1 MDQQTTD
8 KSTFLLPRLSVMM
21 FLQFAIWGAWL
32 PLLWNYL
39 SGHLGFEGARI
50 GEIFMVGGIGA
61 ILGPFIAG
69 QLADRYFNTEKFLG
83 ICHILGG
90 ILIWQL
96 SWIDTY
102 GMFLLFS
109 LLYSMIYA
117 PTLALTNSL
126 SFHHLPN
133 RDKDFGKI
141 RLWGTV
147 GWIVVGIGIGQYLLH
162 AVTPAIDP
170 ALTGVALEEAKT
182 GVIAA
187 QNAGIVVAFKL
198 SAVLGLVMGIYCFT
212 LPSTPPNKSE
222 KSNATAKALSEICVR
237 PLLILFLIA
246 VPVSCVHQFYFVHTA
261 PFVQQVQASLPIA
274 QGVVEGLGVEFGET
288 NSYSVGISSWIN
300 SIFGVGG
307 GGLMTLGQMSEILVL
322 AMMPILT
329 LKFSRKAL
337 LTVGLTAYV
346 LRFFLFANVGTV
358 VGAATDAQVGMV
370 IGGIL
375 LHGLCFGC
383 FIFVAFMVVDE
394 EMTPDV
400 KASGQNLFNLVI
412 VGIGIIVGSLIA
424 GRVAGWATV
433 DGEMQF
439 DKLFNIPMWGAL
451 ACLFLMIFFYPNK
464 SKSSLKAET

>member
-1 MDQQTTD
+1 MTSPDRN
-8 KSTFLLPRLSVMM
+8 SMLLPRLSLMM

-39 SGHLGFEGARI
+39 SGHLGFDGPRI

-102 GMFLLFS
+102 SMFLVFS
-109 LLYSMIYA
+109 LLYSLIYA

-126 SFHHLPN
+126 SFHHLPD
-133 RDKDFGKI
+133 RDRDFGKI

-147 GWIVVGIGIGQYLLH
+147 GWIAVGIGIGQYLLH
-162 AVTPAIDP
+162 AVTPEIDP
-170 ALTGVALEEAKT
+170 ALTGVALEEAKELA
-182 GVIAA
+182 IAA
-187 QNAGIVVAFKL
+187 QNAGIVMAFKL
-198 SAVLGLVMGIYCFT
+198 SAVLGIVMGLYCFT
-212 LPSTPPNKSE
+212 LPATPPNKSE
-222 KSNATAKALSEICVR
+222 SSNAAAKAVAEIR
-237 PLLILFLIA
+237 FQPLITLFLLA
-246 VPVSCVHQFYFVHTA
+246 VPVSCIHQFYFVHTA
-261 PFVQQVQASLPIA
+261 PFVQQVQASL
-274 QGVVEGLGVEFGET
+274 GGE
-288 NSYSVGISSWIN
+288 VGISSWIN

-307 GGLMTLGQMSEILVL
+307 GGLMTLGQMSEIIVLGLMPVL
-322 AMMPILT
+322 AV
-329 LKFSRKAL
+329 KFSRKTL
-337 LTVGLTAYV
+337 LTVGLTAYA
-346 LRFFLFANVGTV
+346 LRFLLFSNVGTITGV
-358 VGAATDAQVGMV
+358 ATDVQLGMV

-394 EMTPDV
+394 EMAPDV

-412 VGIGIIVGSLIA
+412 IGIGIVVGSLIA
-424 GRVAGWATV
+424 GWVAGWATV
-433 DGEMQF
+433 DGAMQY
-439 DKLFNIPMWGAL
+439 DKLFSLPMWGAL
-451 ACLFLMIFFYPNK
+451 GCLILFLLSYPNK
-464 SKSSLKAET
+464 TKAIPKAGTE

>member
-1 MDQQTTD
+1 MTENNSRTT
-8 KSTFLLPRLSVMM
+8 SMLLPRLSIMM

-39 SGHLGFEGARI
+39 SGHLGFEGPRI

-69 QLADRYFNTEKFLG
+69 QFADRLMNTEKLLG

-90 ILIWQL
+90 VLIWQL
-96 SWIDTY
+96 SWIDSY
-102 GMFLLFS
+102 AMFLGFS
-109 LLYSMIYA
+109 LLYSLIYA

-133 RDKDFGKI
+133 RDRDFGKV

-162 AVTPAIDP
+162 YYTPVIDP
-170 ALTGVALEEAKT
+170 ALMGAALEEAK
-182 GVIAA
+182 AA
-187 QNAGIVVAFKL
+187 QMATQNAGIVMAFKL
-198 SAVLGLVMGIYCFT
+198 SAVLGILMGIYCFT
-212 LPSTPPNKSE
+212 LPATPPNKEESD
-222 KSNATAKALSEICVR
+222 NAVAKAMSEIR
-237 PLLILFLIA
+237 LQPLLTLFLLA
-246 VPVSCVHQFYFVHTA
+246 VPVSCIHQFYFVHTA
-261 PFVQQVQASLPIA
+261 PFVQQVQAGAGESLA
-274 QGVVEGLGVEFGET
+274 AWF
-288 NSYSVGISSWIN
+288 N

-307 GGLMTLGQMSEILVL
+307 AGLMTLGQMSEILVL
-322 AMMPILT
+322 GAMPVLAVKLNRKT
-329 LKFSRKAL
+329 LLSI
-337 LTVGLTAYV
+337 GLAAYA
-346 LRFFLFANVGTV
+346 LRFFLFQSVGTITGV
-358 VGAATDAQVGMV
+358 ATDAQLGMV

-394 EMTPDV
+394 QMTPDV

-424 GRVAGWATV
+424 GWVAGWATV
-433 DGEMQF
+433 DDQMQY
-439 DKLFNIPMWGAL
+439 DKLFSLPMWGAL
-451 ACLFLMIFFYPNK
+451 GCLAVFLLCYPSK
-464 SKSSLKAET
+464 SKVIS

>member
-1 MDQQTTD
+1 MDQQTTG

-69 QLADRYFNTEKFLG
+69 QLADRYFNTEKLLG

-96 SWIDTY
+96 SWIDSYTLF
-102 GMFLLFS
+102 MVFS
-109 LLYSMIYA
+109 LLYSLIYA

-133 RDKDFGKI
+133 RDRDFGKI

-147 GWIVVGIGIGQYLLH
+147 GWIAVGIGIGQYLLH
-162 AVTPAIDP
+162 VVTPAIDP
-170 ALTGVALEEAKT
+170 ALTGVALEEAKS

-198 SAVLGLVMGIYCFT
+198 SAILGIIMGIYCFT
-212 LPSTPPNKSE
+212 LPATPPNKSE
-222 KSNATAKALSEICVR
+222 SNNATAKALSEIR
-237 PLLILFLIA
+237 FQPLITLFLIA
-246 VPVSCVHQFYFVHTA
+246 VPVSCIHQFYFVHTA
-261 PFVQQVQASLPIA
+261 PFVQQVQASL
-274 QGVVEGLGVEFGET
+274 GGE
-288 NSYSVGISSWIN
+288 VGISTWIN

-322 AMMPILT
+322 AMMPVLT
-329 LKFSRKAL
+329 MAFNRKAL
-337 LTVGLTAYV
+337 LAVGLTAYA

-358 VGAATDAQVGMV
+358 TGVATDSQLAMV
-370 IGGIL
+370 VGGIL

-412 VGIGIIVGSLIA
+412 IGIGIVVGSLIA
-424 GRVAGWATV
+424 GRVAGWAPV
-433 DGEMQF
+433 DDVMQF
-439 DKLFNIPMWGAL
+439 DKLFNIPMWGAI
-451 ACLFLMIFFYPNK
+451 ACLFLFLLLYPRKCKQVTSDSN
-464 SKSSLKAET
+464 

>member
-1 MDQQTTD
+1 
-8 KSTFLLPRLSVMM
+8 M

-39 SGHLGFEGARI
+39 SGHLGFEGPRI

-61 ILGPFIAG
+61 IIGPFIAG
-69 QLADRYFNTEKFLG
+69 QFADRLIHTEKLLG

-96 SWIDTY
+96 SWIDSY
-102 GMFLLFS
+102 AMFLGFS
-109 LLYSMIYA
+109 LLYSLIYA

-126 SFHHLPN
+126 SFHHLPD
-133 RDKDFGKI
+133 RDRDFGKI

-147 GWIVVGIGIGQYLLH
+147 GWIAVGIGIGQYLLH
-162 AVTPAIDP
+162 NYTPAIDP
-170 ALTGVALEEAKT
+170 ALTGVALEEAKQAQMA
-182 GVIAA
+182 V
-187 QNAGIVVAFKL
+187 QNAGIVMAFKL
-198 SAVLGLVMGIYCFT
+198 SAVLGIVMGLYCFT

-222 KSNATAKALSEICVR
+222 SSNATAKALAEIR
-237 PLLILFLIA
+237 FQPLITLFFIA
-246 VPVSCVHQFYFVHTA
+246 VPVSCIHQFYFVHTA
-261 PFVQQVQASLPIA
+261 PFVQQVQAGAGESLA
-274 QGVVEGLGVEFGET
+274 AWF
-288 NSYSVGISSWIN
+288 N

-322 AMMPILT
+322 GAMPVLT
-329 LKFSRKAL
+329 VKFSRKTL
-337 LTVGLTAYV
+337 LAVGLTAYV
-346 LRFFLFANVGTV
+346 LRFFLFSNVGTITGV
-358 VGAATDAQVGMV
+358 ATDAQLGMV

-394 EMTPDV
+394 QMTSDV

-424 GRVAGWATV
+424 GWVAGWATIE
-433 DGEMQF
+433 GQMQY
-439 DKLFNIPMWGAL
+439 DKLFSLPMWGAIG
-451 ACLFLMIFFYPNK
+451 CLFLFLLCYPKK
-464 SKSSLKAET
+464 SKIISKQ

>member
-1 MDQQTTD
+1 MDQQTTN

-96 SWIDTY
+96 SWIDSYTLF
-102 GMFLLFS
+102 MVFS
-109 LLYSMIYA
+109 LLYSLIYA

-133 RDKDFGKI
+133 RDRDFGKI

-147 GWIVVGIGIGQYLLH
+147 GWIAVGIGIGQYLLH
-162 AVTPAIDP
+162 VVTPAIDP
-170 ALTGVALEEAKT
+170 ALTGVALEEAKS

-198 SAVLGLVMGIYCFT
+198 SAILGIIMGIYCFT
-212 LPSTPPNKSE
+212 LPATPPNKSE
-222 KSNATAKALSEICVR
+222 SNNATAKALSEIR
-237 PLLILFLIA
+237 FQPLITLFLIA
-246 VPVSCVHQFYFVHTA
+246 VPVSCIHQFYFVHTA
-261 PFVQQVQASLPIA
+261 PFVQQVQASL
-274 QGVVEGLGVEFGET
+274 GGE
-288 NSYSVGISSWIN
+288 VGISTWIN

-322 AMMPILT
+322 AMMPVLT
-329 LKFSRKAL
+329 MAFNRKAL
-337 LTVGLTAYV
+337 LAVGLTAYA

-358 VGAATDAQVGMV
+358 TGVATDSQLAMV
-370 IGGIL
+370 VGGIL

-412 VGIGIIVGSLIA
+412 IGIGIVVGSLIA
-424 GRVAGWATV
+424 GQVAGWATV
-433 DGEMQF
+433 DDVMQF
-439 DKLFNIPMWGAL
+439 DKLFNIPMWGAI
-451 ACLFLMIFFYPNK
+451 ACLFLFLLLYPRKCKQVTSDSN
-464 SKSSLKAET
+464 

>member
-1 MDQQTTD
+1 
-8 KSTFLLPRLSVMM
+8 M

-39 SGHLGFEGARI
+39 SGHLGFEGPRI

-61 ILGPFIAG
+61 IVGPFIAG
-69 QLADRYFNTEKFLG
+69 QVADRYVNTEKLLG

-96 SWIDTY
+96 SWIDSY
-102 GMFLLFS
+102 AMFLVFS

-133 RDKDFGKI
+133 RDRDFGKI

-147 GWIVVGIGIGQYLLH
+147 GWIAVGIGIGQYLLH
-162 AVTPAIDP
+162 NYTPAIDP
-170 ALTGVALEEAKT
+170 ALAGVALEEAKQAQMA
-182 GVIAA
+182 V
-187 QNAGIVVAFKL
+187 QNAGIVMAFKL
-198 SAVLGLVMGIYCFT
+198 SAVLGILMGLYCFT
-212 LPSTPPNKSE
+212 LPATPPSKEESD
-222 KSNATAKALSEICVR
+222 NATAKALSEIR
-237 PLLILFLIA
+237 FQPLITLFIIA
-246 VPVSCVHQFYFVHTA
+246 VPVSCIHQFYFVHTA
-261 PFVQQVQASLPIA
+261 PFVQQVQAGAGESLA
-274 QGVVEGLGVEFGET
+274 AWF
-288 NSYSVGISSWIN
+288 N

-322 AMMPILT
+322 GAMPVLAV
-329 LKFSRKAL
+329 KFSRKSL
-337 LTVGLTAYV
+337 LTIGLAAYV
-346 LRFFLFANVGTV
+346 LRFFLFSNVGTIT
-358 VGAATDAQVGMV
+358 GAATDAQLGMV

-394 EMTPDV
+394 QMTPDV

-424 GRVAGWATV
+424 GLVAGWATL
-433 DGEMQF
+433 DGQMQY
-439 DKLFNIPMWGAL
+439 DKLFSLPMWGAIG
-451 ACLFLMIFFYPNK
+451 CLFLFLLCYPKK
-464 SKSSLKAET
+464 SKVISE

>member
-1 MDQQTTD
+1 
-8 KSTFLLPRLSVMM
+8 M

-39 SGHLGFEGARI
+39 SGHLGFEGERI

-69 QLADRYFNTEKFLG
+69 QLADRYFNTEKLLG

-96 SWIDTY
+96 TWIEIDPALTGEAEAEAKTAAY
-102 GMFLLFS
+102 TLFIVFS
-109 LLYSMIYA
+109 LLYSLIYA

-133 RDKDFGKI
+133 RDRDFGKI

-147 GWIVVGIGIGQYLLH
+147 GWIAVGIGIGQYLLH

-170 ALTGVALEEAKT
+170 TLTGVALEEAKA

-198 SAVLGLVMGIYCFT
+198 SAILGIIMGIYCFT
-212 LPSTPPNKSE
+212 LPATPPSKSE
-222 KSNATAKALSEICVR
+222 SNNATAKALSEIR
-237 PLLILFLIA
+237 FQPLITLFLIA
-246 VPVSCVHQFYFVHTA
+246 VPVSCIHQFYFVHTA

-346 LRFFLFANVGTV
+346 VRFFLFANVGTV

-412 VGIGIIVGSLIA
+412 IGIGIVVGSLIA
-424 GRVAGWATV
+424 GQVAGWATV
-433 DGEMQF
+433 DDAMQF
-439 DKLFNIPMWGAL
+439 DKLFSIPMWGAI
-451 ACLFLMIFFYPNK
+451 ACLFLFLLLYP
-464 SKSSLKAET
+464 SKCKQVTPDSN

>member
-1 MDQQTTD
+1 
-8 KSTFLLPRLSVMM
+8 MM

-69 QLADRYFNTEKFLG
+69 QLADRYINTEKFLG

-96 SWIDTY
+96 SWIDSYTLF
-102 GMFLLFS
+102 MVFS
-109 LLYSMIYA
+109 LLYSLIYA

-133 RDKDFGKI
+133 RDRDFGKI

-147 GWIVVGIGIGQYLLH
+147 GWIAVGIGIGQYLLH

-170 ALTGVALEEAKT
+170 TLSGVALEEAKA

-187 QNAGIVVAFKL
+187 QNAGIVMAFKL
-198 SAVLGLVMGIYCFT
+198 SAILGIIMGIYCFT
-212 LPSTPPNKSE
+212 LPATPPNKSE
-222 KSNATAKALSEICVR
+222 SNNATAKALSEIR
-237 PLLILFLIA
+237 FQPLITLFLIA
-246 VPVSCVHQFYFVHTA
+246 VPVSCIHQFYFVHTA
-261 PFVQQVQASLPIA
+261 PFVQQVQASL
-274 QGVVEGLGVEFGET
+274 GGE
-288 NSYSVGISSWIN
+288 VGISAWIN

-322 AMMPILT
+322 AMMPVLT
-329 LKFSRKAL
+329 MAFNRKAL
-337 LTVGLTAYV
+337 LAVGLTAYA

-358 VGAATDAQVGMV
+358 TGVATDSQLAMV
-370 IGGIL
+370 VGGIL

-412 VGIGIIVGSLIA
+412 IGIGIVVGSLIA
-424 GRVAGWATV
+424 GQVAGWATV
-433 DGEMQF
+433 DDVMQF
-439 DKLFNIPMWGAL
+439 DKLFNIPMWGAI
-451 ACLFLMIFFYPNK
+451 ACLILFLLSYPRKCKQVTSDSN
-464 SKSSLKAET
+464 

>member
-1 MDQQTTD
+1 MNEEKQNKPTL
-8 KSTFLLPRLSVMM
+8 LLPRLSIMM

-39 SGHLGFEGARI
+39 SGHLGFDGPRI

-61 ILGPFIAG
+61 IIGPFIAG
-69 QLADRYFNTEKFLG
+69 QIADRYFNTEKFLG

-102 GMFLLFS
+102 AMFLVFS
-109 LLYSMIYA
+109 LLYSLIYA

-126 SFHHLPN
+126 SFHHLPD
-133 RDKDFGKI
+133 RDRDFGKI

-147 GWIVVGIGIGQYLLH
+147 GWIAVGIGIGQYLLYS
-162 AVTPAIDP
+162 VTPTIDP
-170 ALTGVALEEAKT
+170 ALSGAALVEAKQS
-182 GVIAA
+182 VIAA

-198 SAVLGLVMGIYCFT
+198 SAILGIVMGLYCFS

-222 KSNATAKALSEICVR
+222 SSNAAAKALSEVR
-237 PLLILFLIA
+237 FQPLITLFLLA
-246 VPVSCVHQFYFVHTA
+246 VPVSCIHQFYFVHTA
-261 PFVQQVQASLPIA
+261 PFVQQVQAGAGENIA
-274 QGVVEGLGVEFGET
+274 AWF
-288 NSYSVGISSWIN
+288 NN
-300 SIFGVGG
+300 IFGVGG

-322 AMMPILT
+322 GMMPILAV
-329 LKFSRKAL
+329 KFSRKSL
-337 LTVGLTAYV
+337 LTLGLGAYT
-346 LRFFLFANVGTV
+346 LRFFLFSTVGTV
-358 VGAATDAQVGMV
+358 AGTATDAQVAMV

-412 VGIGIIVGSLIA
+412 IGIGIVVGSLIA
-424 GRVAGWATV
+424 GWVARWATV
-433 DGEMQF
+433 DDVMQY
-439 DKLFNIPMWGAL
+439 DKLFSLPMYIAL
-451 ACLFLMIFFYPNK
+451 ACLVSFVFFYPKKILAN
-464 SKSSLKAET
+464 

>member
-1 MDQQTTD
+1 MTEQKTM
-8 KSTFLLPRLSVMM
+8 FLLPRLSVMM

-69 QLADRYFNTEKFLG
+69 QIADRYFNTEKFLG

-126 SFHHLPN
+126 SFHHLSN

-147 GWIVVGIGIGQYLLH
+147 GWIAVGIGIGQYLLH

-198 SAVLGLVMGIYCFT
+198 SAILGIIMGIYCFT
-212 LPSTPPNKSE
+212 LPATPPNKSE
-222 KSNATAKALSEICVR
+222 SNNATAKALSEIR
-237 PLLILFLIA
+237 FQPLITLFLIA
-246 VPVSCVHQFYFVHTA
+246 VPVSCIHQFYFVHTA
-261 PFVQQVQASLPIA
+261 PFVQQVQASL
-274 QGVVEGLGVEFGET
+274 GGE
-288 NSYSVGISSWIN
+288 VGISAWIN

-322 AMMPILT
+322 AMMPVLT
-329 LKFSRKAL
+329 MAFNRKAL
-337 LTVGLTAYV
+337 LAVGLTAYA

-358 VGAATDAQVGMV
+358 TGVATDSQLAMV
-370 IGGIL
+370 VGGIL

-412 VGIGIIVGSLIA
+412 IGIGIVVGSLIA
-424 GRVAGWATV
+424 GQVAGWATV
-433 DGEMQF
+433 DDVMQF
-439 DKLFNIPMWGAL
+439 DKLFNIPMWGAI
-451 ACLFLMIFFYPNK
+451 ACLFLFLLLYPRKCKQVTSDSN
-464 SKSSLKAET
+464 

>member
-1 MDQQTTD
+1 MDQQTTG

-69 QLADRYFNTEKFLG
+69 QLADRYFNTEKLLG

-96 SWIDTY
+96 SWIDSYTL
-102 GMFLLFS
+102 FIVFS
-109 LLYSMIYA
+109 LLYSLIYA

-133 RDKDFGKI
+133 RDRDFGKI

-147 GWIVVGIGIGQYLLH
+147 GWIAVGIGIGQYLLH
-162 AVTPAIDP
+162 VVTPAIDP
-170 ALTGVALEEAKT
+170 ALTGVALEEAKS

-198 SAVLGLVMGIYCFT
+198 SAILGIIMGIYCFT
-212 LPSTPPNKSE
+212 LPATPPNKSE
-222 KSNATAKALSEICVR
+222 SNNATAKALSEIR
-237 PLLILFLIA
+237 FQPLITLFLIA
-246 VPVSCVHQFYFVHTA
+246 VPVSCIHQFYFVHTA
-261 PFVQQVQASLPIA
+261 PFVQQVQASL
-274 QGVVEGLGVEFGET
+274 GGE
-288 NSYSVGISSWIN
+288 VGISTWIN

-322 AMMPILT
+322 AMMPVLT
-329 LKFSRKAL
+329 MAFNRKAL
-337 LTVGLTAYV
+337 LAVGLTAYA

-358 VGAATDAQVGMV
+358 TGVATDSQLAMV
-370 IGGIL
+370 VGGIL

-412 VGIGIIVGSLIA
+412 IGIGIVVGSLIA
-424 GRVAGWATV
+424 GQVAGWATV
-433 DGEMQF
+433 DDVMQF
-439 DKLFNIPMWGAL
+439 DKLFNIPMWGAI
-451 ACLFLMIFFYPNK
+451 ACLFLFLLLYPRKCKQVTSDSN
-464 SKSSLKAET
+464 

>member
-1 MDQQTTD
+1 M
-8 KSTFLLPRLSVMM
+8 LLPRLSLMM

-39 SGHLGFEGARI
+39 SGHLGFDGPRI

-102 GMFLLFS
+102 SMFLVFS
-109 LLYSMIYA
+109 LLYSLIYA

-126 SFHHLPN
+126 SFHHLPD
-133 RDKDFGKI
+133 RDRDFGKI

-147 GWIVVGIGIGQYLLH
+147 GWIAVGIGIGQYLLH
-162 AVTPAIDP
+162 AVTPEIDP
-170 ALTGVALEEAKT
+170 ALTGVALEEAKELA
-182 GVIAA
+182 IAA
-187 QNAGIVVAFKL
+187 QNAGIVMAFKL
-198 SAVLGLVMGIYCFT
+198 SAVLGIVMGLYCFT
-212 LPSTPPNKSE
+212 LPATPPNKSE
-222 KSNATAKALSEICVR
+222 SSNAAAKAVAEIR
-237 PLLILFLIA
+237 FQPLITLFLLA
-246 VPVSCVHQFYFVHTA
+246 VPVSCIHQFYFVHTA
-261 PFVQQVQASLPIA
+261 PFVQQVQASL
-274 QGVVEGLGVEFGET
+274 GGE
-288 NSYSVGISSWIN
+288 VGISSWIN

-307 GGLMTLGQMSEILVL
+307 GGLMTLGQMSEIIVLGLMPVL
-322 AMMPILT
+322 AV
-329 LKFSRKAL
+329 KFSRKTL
-337 LTVGLTAYV
+337 LTVGLTAYA
-346 LRFFLFANVGTV
+346 LRFLLFSNVGTITGV
-358 VGAATDAQVGMV
+358 ATDVQLGMV

-394 EMTPDV
+394 EMAPDV

-412 VGIGIIVGSLIA
+412 IGIGIVVGSLIA
-424 GRVAGWATV
+424 GWVAGWATV
-433 DGEMQF
+433 DGAMQY
-439 DKLFNIPMWGAL
+439 DKLFSLPMWGAL
-451 ACLFLMIFFYPNK
+451 GCLILFLLSYPNK
-464 SKSSLKAET
+464 TKAIPKAETD

>member
-1 MDQQTTD
+1 MTQHS
-8 KSTFLLPRLSVMM
+8 KNNPTFLLPRLSVMM

-39 SGHLGFEGARI
+39 DGHLGFEGARI

-69 QLADRYFNTEKFLG
+69 QIADRYFNTEKFLG

-96 SWIDTY
+96 SWINTY

-126 SFHHLPN
+126 SFHHLSN

-147 GWIVVGIGIGQYLLH
+147 GWIAVGIGIGQYLLH

-187 QNAGIVVAFKL
+187 QNAGIVMAFKL

-212 LPSTPPNKSE
+212 LPSTPPTKSE
-222 KSNATAKALSEICVR
+222 KSNATAKALGEISMQ
-237 PLLILFLIA
+237 PLITLFLIA

-261 PFVQQVQASLPIA
+261 PFVQQVQA
-274 QGVVEGLGVEFGET
+274 GLGSE
-288 NSYSVGISSWIN
+288 VGISAWIN

-322 AMMPILT
+322 ALMPILA

-337 LTVGLTAYV
+337 LTVGLIAYV

-358 VGAATDAQVGMV
+358 LGAATDTQVGMV

-424 GRVAGWATV
+424 GWVAGWATV

-439 DKLFNIPMWGAL
+439 DKLFSVPMWGAL
-451 ACLFLMIFFYPNK
+451 ACLLLMMFLYPSK
-464 SKSSLKAET
+464 SKEALSTAS

>member
-1 MDQQTTD
+1 MNEEKQNKPTL
-8 KSTFLLPRLSVMM
+8 LLPRLSIMM

-39 SGHLGFEGARI
+39 SGHLGFDGPRI

-61 ILGPFIAG
+61 IIGPFIAG
-69 QLADRYFNTEKFLG
+69 QIADRYFNTEKFLG

-102 GMFLLFS
+102 AMFLVFS
-109 LLYSMIYA
+109 LLYSLIYA

-126 SFHHLPN
+126 SFHHLPD
-133 RDKDFGKI
+133 RDRDFGKI

-147 GWIVVGIGIGQYLLH
+147 GWIAVGIGIGQYLLH
-162 AVTPAIDP
+162 AVTPTIDP
-170 ALTGVALEEAKT
+170 ALTGVALVEAKQS
-182 GVIAA
+182 VIAA

-198 SAVLGLVMGIYCFT
+198 SAILGIVMGLYCFS

-222 KSNATAKALSEICVR
+222 SSNAAAKALSEVR
-237 PLLILFLIA
+237 FQPLITLFLLA
-246 VPVSCVHQFYFVHTA
+246 VPVSCIHQFYFVHTA
-261 PFVQQVQASLPIA
+261 PFVQQVQAGAGENIA
-274 QGVVEGLGVEFGET
+274 AWF
-288 NSYSVGISSWIN
+288 NN
-300 SIFGVGG
+300 IFGVGG

-322 AMMPILT
+322 GMMPILAV
-329 LKFSRKAL
+329 KFSRKSL
-337 LTVGLTAYV
+337 LTLGLVAYT
-346 LRFFLFANVGTV
+346 LRFFLFSTVGTV
-358 VGAATDAQVGMV
+358 AGTATDAQVAMV

-412 VGIGIIVGSLIA
+412 IGIGIVVGSLIA
-424 GRVAGWATV
+424 GWVARWATV
-433 DGEMQF
+433 DDVMQY
-439 DKLFNIPMWGAL
+439 DKLFSLPMYIAL
-451 ACLFLMIFFYPNK
+451 ACLVSFVLFYPKKILVN
-464 SKSSLKAET
+464 

>member
-1 MDQQTTD
+1 MTSPDRNTM
-8 KSTFLLPRLSVMM
+8 LLPRLSLMM

-39 SGHLGFEGARI
+39 SGHLEFDGPRI

-102 GMFLLFS
+102 SMFLMFS
-109 LLYSMIYA
+109 LLYSLIYA

-126 SFHHLPN
+126 SFHHLQD
-133 RDKDFGKI
+133 RDRDFGKI

-147 GWIVVGIGIGQYLLH
+147 GWIAVGIGIGQYLLH
-162 AVTPAIDP
+162 AVTPEIDP
-170 ALTGVALEEAKT
+170 ALTGAAIETAKQVA
-182 GVIAA
+182 IDA
-187 QNAGIVVAFKL
+187 QNAGIVMAFKL
-198 SAVLGLVMGIYCFT
+198 SAVLGIVMGLYCFT

-222 KSNATAKALSEICVR
+222 SSNATAKAVAEIR
-237 PLLILFLIA
+237 FQPLITLFLIA
-246 VPVSCVHQFYFVHTA
+246 VPVSCIHQFYFVHTA
-261 PFVQQVQASLPIA
+261 PFVQQVQASL
-274 QGVVEGLGVEFGET
+274 GGE
-288 NSYSVGISSWIN
+288 VGISSWIN

-307 GGLMTLGQMSEILVL
+307 GGLMTLGQMSEIIVLCLMPVL
-322 AMMPILT
+322 AV
-329 LKFSRKAL
+329 KFSRKAL
-337 LTVGLTAYV
+337 LAAGLTAYA
-346 LRFFLFANVGTV
+346 LRFLLFSNVGTITGV
-358 VGAATDAQVGMV
+358 ATDAQLGMV

-394 EMTPDV
+394 EMAPDV

-412 VGIGIIVGSLIA
+412 IGIGIVVGSLIA
-424 GRVAGWATV
+424 GWVAGWATV
-433 DGEMQF
+433 DGAMQY
-439 DKLFNIPMWGAL
+439 DKLFSLPMWGAL
-451 ACLFLMIFFYPNK
+451 GCLILFLLSYPTKNK
-464 SKSSLKAET
+464 AITKAGAE

>member
-1 MDQQTTD
+1 MDQQTTG

-69 QLADRYFNTEKFLG
+69 QLADRYFNTEKLLG

-96 SWIDTY
+96 SWIDSYTLF
-102 GMFLLFS
+102 MVFS
-109 LLYSMIYA
+109 LLYSLIYA

-133 RDKDFGKI
+133 RDRDFGKI

-147 GWIVVGIGIGQYLLH
+147 GWIAVGIGIGQYLLH
-162 AVTPAIDP
+162 VVTPAIDP
-170 ALTGVALEEAKT
+170 ALTGVALEEAKS

-198 SAVLGLVMGIYCFT
+198 SAILGIIMGIYCFT
-212 LPSTPPNKSE
+212 LPATPPNKSE
-222 KSNATAKALSEICVR
+222 SNNATAKALSEIR
-237 PLLILFLIA
+237 FQPLITLFLIA
-246 VPVSCVHQFYFVHTA
+246 VPVSCIHQFYFVHTA
-261 PFVQQVQASLPIA
+261 PFVQQVQASL
-274 QGVVEGLGVEFGET
+274 GGE
-288 NSYSVGISSWIN
+288 VGISTWIN

-322 AMMPILT
+322 AMMPVLT
-329 LKFSRKAL
+329 MAFNRKAL
-337 LTVGLTAYV
+337 LAVGLTAYA

-358 VGAATDAQVGMV
+358 TGVATDSQLAMV
-370 IGGIL
+370 VGGIL

-412 VGIGIIVGSLIA
+412 IGIGIVVGSLIA
-424 GRVAGWATV
+424 GQVAGWATV
-433 DGEMQF
+433 DDVMQF
-439 DKLFNIPMWGAL
+439 DKLFNIPMWGAI
-451 ACLFLMIFFYPNK
+451 ACLFLFLLLYPRKCKQVTSDSN
-464 SKSSLKAET
+464 

>member
-1 MDQQTTD
+1 MTSPDRN
-8 KSTFLLPRLSVMM
+8 SMLLPRLSLMM

-39 SGHLGFEGARI
+39 SGHLGFDGPRI

-102 GMFLLFS
+102 SMFLVFS
-109 LLYSMIYA
+109 LLYSLIYA

-126 SFHHLPN
+126 SFHHLPD
-133 RDKDFGKI
+133 RDRDFGKI

-147 GWIVVGIGIGQYLLH
+147 GWIAVGIGIGQYLLH
-162 AVTPAIDP
+162 AVTPEIDP
-170 ALTGVALEEAKT
+170 ALTGVALEEAKELA
-182 GVIAA
+182 IAA
-187 QNAGIVVAFKL
+187 QNAGIVMAFKL
-198 SAVLGLVMGIYCFT
+198 SAVLGIVMGLYCFT
-212 LPSTPPNKSE
+212 LPATPPNKSE
-222 KSNATAKALSEICVR
+222 SSNAAAKAVAEIR
-237 PLLILFLIA
+237 FQPLITLFLLA
-246 VPVSCVHQFYFVHTA
+246 VPVSCIHQFYFVHTA
-261 PFVQQVQASLPIA
+261 PFVQQVQASL
-274 QGVVEGLGVEFGET
+274 GGE
-288 NSYSVGISSWIN
+288 VGISSWIN

-307 GGLMTLGQMSEILVL
+307 GGLMTLGQMSEIIVLGLMPVL
-322 AMMPILT
+322 AVN
-329 LKFSRKAL
+329 FSRKTL
-337 LTVGLTAYV
+337 LTVGLTAYA
-346 LRFFLFANVGTV
+346 LRFLLFSNVGTITGV
-358 VGAATDAQVGMV
+358 ATDVQLGMV

-394 EMTPDV
+394 EMAPDV

-412 VGIGIIVGSLIA
+412 IGIGIVVGSLIA
-424 GRVAGWATV
+424 GWVAGWATV
-433 DGEMQF
+433 DGAMQY
-439 DKLFNIPMWGAL
+439 DKLFSLPMWGAL
-451 ACLFLMIFFYPNK
+451 GCLILFLLSYPNK
-464 SKSSLKAET
+464 TKAIPKAGTE

>member
-1 MDQQTTD
+1 M
-8 KSTFLLPRLSVMM
+8 LVPRLSLMM

-39 SGHLGFEGARI
+39 SGHLGFDGPRI

-69 QLADRYFNTEKFLG
+69 QFADRLMNTEKLLG

-96 SWIDTY
+96 SWIDSY
-102 GMFLLFS
+102 AMFLGFS
-109 LLYSMIYA
+109 LLYSLIYA

-126 SFHHLPN
+126 SFHHLPD
-133 RDKDFGKI
+133 RDRDFGKI

-147 GWIVVGIGIGQYLLH
+147 GWIAVGIGIGQYLLH
-162 AVTPAIDP
+162 YYTPAIDP
-170 ALTGVALEEAKT
+170 TLTGAALEEAKQAQMA
-182 GVIAA
+182 V
-187 QNAGIVVAFKL
+187 QNAGIVMAFKL
-198 SAVLGLVMGIYCFT
+198 SAILGILMGIYCFT
-212 LPSTPPNKSE
+212 LPRTPPSKEVSD
-222 KSNATAKALSEICVR
+222 NATAKAFSEIR
-237 PLLILFLIA
+237 FQPLITLFLIA
-246 VPVSCVHQFYFVHTA
+246 VPVSCIHQFYFVHTA
-261 PFVQQVQASLPIA
+261 PFVQQVQAGGGESLA
-274 QGVVEGLGVEFGET
+274 AWF
-288 NSYSVGISSWIN
+288 NN
-300 SIFGVGG
+300 IFGVGG

-322 AMMPILT
+322 GAMPVLAV
-329 LKFSRKAL
+329 KFSRKAL

-346 LRFFLFANVGTV
+346 LRFFLFSNVGTIS
-358 VGAATDAQVGMV
+358 GTATDAQLGMV

-424 GRVAGWATV
+424 GWVAGWATI
-433 DGEMQF
+433 DGQMQY
-439 DKLFNIPMWGAL
+439 DKLFQLPMWGAL
-451 ACLFLMIFFYPNK
+451 ICLFVFLFAYPNK
-464 SKSSLKAET
+464 SKAISKEYTTLD

>member
-1 MDQQTTD
+1 MNEEKQNKPTL
-8 KSTFLLPRLSVMM
+8 LLPRLSIMM

-39 SGHLGFEGARI
+39 SGHLGFDGPRI

-61 ILGPFIAG
+61 IIGPFIAG
-69 QLADRYFNTEKFLG
+69 QIADRYFNTEKFLG

-102 GMFLLFS
+102 AMFLVFS
-109 LLYSMIYA
+109 LLYSLIYA

-126 SFHHLPN
+126 SFHHLPD
-133 RDKDFGKI
+133 RDRDFGKI

-147 GWIVVGIGIGQYLLH
+147 GWIAVGIGIGQYLLH
-162 AVTPAIDP
+162 AVTPTIDP
-170 ALTGVALEEAKT
+170 MLTGVALVEAKQS
-182 GVIAA
+182 VIAA

-198 SAVLGLVMGIYCFT
+198 SAILGIVMGLYCFS

-222 KSNATAKALSEICVR
+222 SSNAAAKALSEVR
-237 PLLILFLIA
+237 FQPLITLFLLA
-246 VPVSCVHQFYFVHTA
+246 VPVSCIHQFYFVHTA
-261 PFVQQVQASLPIA
+261 PFVQQVQAGAGENIA
-274 QGVVEGLGVEFGET
+274 AWF
-288 NSYSVGISSWIN
+288 NN
-300 SIFGVGG
+300 IFGVGG

-322 AMMPILT
+322 GMMPILAV
-329 LKFSRKAL
+329 KFSRKSL
-337 LTVGLTAYV
+337 LTLGLVAYT
-346 LRFFLFANVGTV
+346 LRFFLFSTVGTV
-358 VGAATDAQVGMV
+358 AGTATDAQVAMV

-412 VGIGIIVGSLIA
+412 IGIGIVVGSLIA
-424 GRVAGWATV
+424 GWVARWATV
-433 DGEMQF
+433 DDVMQY
-439 DKLFNIPMWGAL
+439 DKLFSLPMYIAL
-451 ACLFLMIFFYPNK
+451 ACLVSFVLFYPKKVLAN
-464 SKSSLKAET
+464 

>member
-1 MDQQTTD
+1 MDQQTTN
-8 KSTFLLPRLSVMM
+8 KPTFLLPRLSVMM

-96 SWIDTY
+96 SWIDSYTLF
-102 GMFLLFS
+102 MVFS
-109 LLYSMIYA
+109 LLYSLIYA

-133 RDKDFGKI
+133 RDRDFGKI

-147 GWIVVGIGIGQYLLH
+147 GWIAVGIGIGQYLLH
-162 AVTPAIDP
+162 VVTPAIDP
-170 ALTGVALEEAKT
+170 ALTGVALEEAKS

-198 SAVLGLVMGIYCFT
+198 SAILGIIMGIYCFT
-212 LPSTPPNKSE
+212 LPATPPSKSE
-222 KSNATAKALSEICVR
+222 SNNATAKALSEIR
-237 PLLILFLIA
+237 FQPLITLFLIA
-246 VPVSCVHQFYFVHTA
+246 VPVSCIHQFYFVHTA
-261 PFVQQVQASLPIA
+261 PFVQQVQASL
-274 QGVVEGLGVEFGET
+274 GGE
-288 NSYSVGISSWIN
+288 VGISTWIN

-322 AMMPILT
+322 AMMPVLT
-329 LKFSRKAL
+329 MAFNRKAL
-337 LTVGLTAYV
+337 LAVGLTAYA

-358 VGAATDAQVGMV
+358 TGVATDSQLAMV
-370 IGGIL
+370 VGGIL

-412 VGIGIIVGSLIA
+412 IGIGIVVGSLIA
-424 GRVAGWATV
+424 GQVAGWATV
-433 DGEMQF
+433 DDVMQF
-439 DKLFNIPMWGAL
+439 DKLFNIPMWGAI
-451 ACLFLMIFFYPNK
+451 ACLFLFLLLYPRKCKQVTSDSN
-464 SKSSLKAET
+464 